1 EPVHQTFGDGV
12 SQSENV
18 HQLLGATDWQ
28 VAIDQ
33 LEAALPNAKSVSLIV
48 SWFGTDLRAGAC
60 KLKPGVETRDK
71 STGPLQW
78 SVAGVTRDSA
88 YVISTRDGN
97 AAYGGT
103 PSDQTVVAA
112 IRDLKARDINVT
124 LTPFILMDVAE
135 GNTLANPYGGT
146 VQPAYPWRGRI
157 TCHPA
162 PGEAGTPDKT
172 TPAAAQ
178 IAEFVGT
185 ASPANFSLAGDTVRY
200 SGPDEWSFRR
210 MVLHQAY
217 LAKAAGGVDAF
228 VIGTEL
234 RGLTQVRSTAD
245 AYPFVAAL
253 IALAADV
260 KSVLGP
266 STKVLYAA
274 DWSEYFGHQPADG
287 SGDVYFHLDPLW
299 SSADIDA
306 IGLDVYWPLA
316 DWRDG
321 RDHLDALAGASST
334 YDPSYLKANV
344 QGGEGYDWY
353 YASSADR
360 NAQVRTPIT
369 DGSGKPWVF
378 RYKDIL
384 AWWSNEHFNRPGSI
398 ESASPTSW
406 VP

>member
-157 TCHPA
+157 TNRRVCRHGIARKLLIGRRYGPLFRPGRMVVPAHGLA
-162 PGEAGTPDKT
+162 PGVSG
-172 TPAAAQ
+172 Q
-178 IAEFVGT
+178 SRGRCRCIRHRHGIARAD
-185 ASPANFSLAGDTVRY
+185 ASPLERRLLSVR
-200 SGPDEWSFRR
+200 R
-210 MVLHQAY
+210 
-217 LAKAAGGVDAF
+217 
-228 VIGTEL
+228 
-234 RGLTQVRSTAD
+234 
-245 AYPFVAAL
+245 
-253 IALAADV
+253 
-260 KSVLGP
+260 
-266 STKVLYAA
+266 
-274 DWSEYFGHQPADG
+274 
-287 SGDVYFHLDPLW
+287 
-299 SSADIDA
+299 
-306 IGLDVYWPLA
+306 
-316 DWRDG
+316 
-321 RDHLDALAGASST
+321 
-334 YDPSYLKANV
+334 
-344 QGGEGYDWY
+344 
-353 YASSADR
+353 SADR
-360 NAQVRTPIT
+360 ACR
-369 DGSGKPWVF
+369 
-378 RYKDIL
+378 
-384 AWWSNEHFNRPGSI
+384 
-398 ESASPTSW
+398 
-406 VP
+406 